1 MTEAG
6 KQLKQTSILFRA
18 VIAGMALFM
27 LIAVVVNQANGPM
40 APSLNEYRT
49 IISAALITIAFTC
62 SIMAKYLFAKG
73 IRDAKNSLN
82 LLPAKLNRHR
92 ISLITYLAF
101 AELPVML
108 SVISFLLTGNF
119 VYEVYA
125 CVFLG
130 FILVMFPSRKRVSEQ
145 LDLDGQE
152 QIELE

>member
-1 MTEAG
+1 MTEAR
-6 KQLKQTSILFRA
+6 KQLKQTSVLFIA
-18 VIAGMALFM
+18 VVAGMALFM
-27 LIAVVVNQANGPM
+27 LIAVVVNQANGPI
-40 APSLNEYRT
+40 APSLNASRT

-62 SIMAKYLFAKG
+62 SLLAKYLFAKG

-119 VYEVYA
+119 VYEIYA

-130 FILVMFPSRKRVSEQ
+130 FIIVMFPSRKRVIEQ
-145 LDLDGQE
+145 LGLDGQE
-152 QIELE
+152 QLELE